1 MARGFE
7 FKWKTEKAPQKISTK
22 TQQPDIWHNAVA
34 DAAANDPKVNLICFQ
49 APPPID
55 TPSRLLNQAVYYVA
69 NDNPKAARKCILA
82 INEYCTG
89 WTRSSWDAKCWV
101 KEEEAVQKRHP
112 EERAKYN
119 SKPMPAAFEIVKE
132 FWETA

>member
-1 MARGFE
+1 MANME

-22 TQQPDIWHNAVA
+22 TKQPDIWHNPIA
-34 DAAANDPKVNLICFQ
+34 DEYANDPNVNLICFQ
-49 APPPID
+49 APAPID

-69 NDNPKAARKCILA
+69 NDNPKAARKCLLA
-82 INEYCTG
+82 INEFCIRNRT
-89 WTRSSWDAKCWV
+89 SWEAKCWV
-101 KEEEAVQKRHP
+101 KEEAAVQRRHP

-119 SKPMPAAFEIVKE
+119 GKPMPAEFELVKE